1 MPPRG
6 RATPKLP
13 PVRSP
18 KLPFFL
24 LLLAQAA
31 APVCARA
38 QAQRA
43 PARPAAARP
52 APVVVQAAPD
62 GDTLAVL
69 PVGAR
74 VQAVERRGE
83 WTRVRVEGWTR
94 SPLPGAPA
102 AGLTPSLLRSE
113 PEAHRGQSVAWSA
126 RFLALQR
133 ADPVRTDF
141 TPGELYVLARD
152 PADEPGFVYI
162 AVTPEQALAVKRL
175 LPMQRFGFTAR
186 VRHGASPL
194 MGHPVLELVELRP

>member
-1 MPPRG
+1 M
-6 RATPKLP
+6 
-13 PVRSP
+13 RSL

-24 LLLAQAA
+24 LLVAQAA
-31 APVCARA
+31 TAVPARA
-38 QAQRA
+38 QAA
-43 PARPAAARP
+43 PAKPAAAP
-52 APVVVQAAPD
+52 AARVVLQAAPD

-69 PVGAR
+69 PAGTR
-74 VQAVERRGE
+74 VQALGRRGE

-94 SPLPGAPA
+94 SPVPGAPA
-102 AGLTPSLLRSE
+102 AGLTPSLLRAE

-152 PADEPGFVYI
+152 PNEEAGFVYI
-162 AVTPEQALAVKRL
+162 AVTPEQALAVRRL
-175 LPMQRFGFTAR
+175 LPMQKFTFVAR

>member
-1 MPPRG
+1 
-6 RATPKLP
+6 
-13 PVRSP
+13 VRSL

-24 LLLAQAA
+24 LLTAQAA
-31 APVCARA
+31 TAVPAGA
-38 QAQRA
+38 QAARA
-43 PARPAAARP
+43 PAKP
-52 APVVVQAAPD
+52 APAPPARVVLQAAPD

-69 PVGAR
+69 PPGTR
-74 VQAVERRGE
+74 VQALGRQGE

-94 SPLPGAPA
+94 SAVPGAPA
-102 AGLTPSLLRSE
+102 AGLTPSLLRAE

-152 PADEPGFVYI
+152 PNEEAGFVYI
-162 AVTPEQALAVKRL
+162 AVTPEQALAVRRL
-175 LPMQRFGFTAR
+175 LPMQKFAFVAR

>member
-1 MPPRG
+1 M
-6 RATPKLP
+6 
-13 PVRSP
+13 RSL

-24 LLLAQAA
+24 LLTAQAA
-31 APVCARA
+31 TAVPAGA
-38 QAQRA
+38 QAARA
-43 PARPAAARP
+43 PAKP
-52 APVVVQAAPD
+52 APAPPARVVLQAAPD

-69 PVGAR
+69 PPGTR
-74 VQAVERRGE
+74 VQALGRQGE

-94 SPLPGAPA
+94 SAVPGAPA
-102 AGLTPSLLRSE
+102 AGLTPSLLRAE

-152 PADEPGFVYI
+152 PNEEAGFVYI
-162 AVTPEQALAVKRL
+162 AVTPEQALAVRRL
-175 LPMQRFGFTAR
+175 LPMQKFAFVAR
-186 VRHGASPL
+186 VRLGASPL

>member
-1 MPPRG
+1 
-6 RATPKLP
+6 
-13 PVRSP
+13 VRSL

-24 LLLAQAA
+24 LLVAQAA
-31 APVCARA
+31 TAVPAGA
-38 QAQRA
+38 QAARA
-43 PARPAAARP
+43 PAKPAAAP
-52 APVVVQAAPD
+52 AARVVLQAAPD

-69 PVGAR
+69 PAGTR
-74 VQAVERRGE
+74 VQALGRRGE

-94 SPLPGAPA
+94 SAVPGAPA
-102 AGLTPSLLRSE
+102 AGLTPSLLRAE
-113 PEAHRGQSVAWSA
+113 PEAHRGQNVAWSA

-152 PADEPGFVYI
+152 PNEEAGFVYI
-162 AVTPEQALAVKRL
+162 AVTPEQALAVRRL
-175 LPMQRFGFTAR
+175 LPMQKFAFVAR

>member
-1 MPPRG
+1 ME
-6 RATPKLP
+6 P
-13 PVRSP
+13 PVRSL

-24 LLLAQAA
+24 LLLALAA
-31 APVCARA
+31 LPVSARA
-38 QAQRA
+38 QA
-43 PARPAAARP
+43 RPPARP

-69 PVGAR
+69 PAGAR

-102 AGLTPSLLRSE
+102 AGLTPSLLRAE

>member
-1 MPPRG
+1 M
-6 RATPKLP
+6 
-13 PVRSP
+13 RSP

-31 APVCARA
+31 LPVCARA
-38 QAQRA
+38 QAK
-43 PARPAAARP
+43 PPARP

-69 PVGAR
+69 PAGAR

-102 AGLTPSLLRSE
+102 AGLTPSLLRAE

>member
-1 MPPRG
+1 
-6 RATPKLP
+6 
-13 PVRSP
+13 VRSL

-24 LLLAQAA
+24 LLVAQAA
-31 APVCARA
+31 TAVPGRA
-38 QAQRA
+38 QAARA
-43 PARPAAARP
+43 PAKPAAAP
-52 APVVVQAAPD
+52 AARVVLQAAPD

-69 PVGAR
+69 PAGTR
-74 VQAVERRGE
+74 VQALGRRGE

-94 SPLPGAPA
+94 SPVPGAPA
-102 AGLTPSLLRSE
+102 AGLTPSLLRAE

-152 PADEPGFVYI
+152 PNEEAGFVYI
-162 AVTPEQALAVKRL
+162 AVTPEQALAVRRL
-175 LPMQRFGFTAR
+175 LPMQKFAFVAR

>member
-1 MPPRG
+1 MQS
-6 RATPKLP
+6 L
-13 PVRSP
+13 

-24 LLLAQAA
+24 LLVAQAA
-31 APVCARA
+31 TAVSARA
-38 QAQRA
+38 QAA
-43 PARPAAARP
+43 PAPAAR
-52 APVVVQAAPD
+52 VVLQAAPD

-69 PVGAR
+69 PAGTR
-74 VQAVERRGE
+74 VQALGRRGE

-94 SPLPGAPA
+94 SPVPGAPT
-102 AGLTPSLLRSE
+102 AGLTPSLLRAE

-152 PADEPGFVYI
+152 PNEEAGFVYI
-162 AVTPEQALAVKRL
+162 AVTPEQALAVRRL
-175 LPMQRFGFTAR
+175 LPMQKFAFVAR

>member
-1 MPPRG
+1 M
-6 RATPKLP
+6 
-13 PVRSP
+13 RSL

-31 APVCARA
+31 IPVAVRA
-38 QAQRA
+38 QAART
-43 PARPAAARP
+43 PAKPAAAP
-52 APVVVQAAPD
+52 AAPIVVQAAPA

-69 PVGAR
+69 RAGTR
-74 VQAVERRGE
+74 VQAVGRQGE

-94 SPLPGAPA
+94 SPVPGAPA
-102 AGLTPSLLRSE
+102 AGLTPSLLRAE

-152 PADEPGFVYI
+152 PNDEAGFVYI
-162 AVTPEQALAVKRL
+162 AVTPEQALAVRRL
-175 LPMQRFGFTAR
+175 IPMQKFGFVAR

-194 MGHPVLELVELRP
+194 MGHPVLELVELRS

>member
-1 MPPRG
+1 M
-6 RATPKLP
+6 
-13 PVRSP
+13 RSL

-24 LLLAQAA
+24 LLVARAATAVPAGAQAA
-31 APVCARA
+31 
-38 QAQRA
+38 RA
-43 PARPAAARP
+43 PAKPAAAP
-52 APVVVQAAPD
+52 AARVVLQAAPD

-69 PVGAR
+69 PAGTR
-74 VQAVERRGE
+74 VQALGRRGE

-94 SPLPGAPA
+94 SAVPGAPA
-102 AGLTPSLLRSE
+102 AGLTPSLLRAE
-113 PEAHRGQSVAWSA
+113 ADAHRGQSVAWSA

-152 PADEPGFVYI
+152 PNEEAGFVYI
-162 AVTPEQALAVKRL
+162 AVTPEQALAVRRL
-175 LPMQRFGFTAR
+175 LPMQKFAFVAR